1 MLNAEL
7 DEATTTSIN
16 QIDQEGTYKYLGI
29 NERDGFQHS
38 VIEDKILK
46 KYKRRVKLVLKREM
60 NAEWWQQKI
69 NKPPVPVFNYSFNII
84 TW

>member
-46 KYKRRVKLVLKREM
+46 KYKRRVKLVLKREI
-60 NAEWWQQKI
+60 NAEC
-69 NKPPVPVFNYSFNII
+69 
-84 TW
+84 